1 MRTFHNSVIG
11 TMTDAD
17 WTYLSFNSYVS
28 YQYLLH
34 YVATPK
40 VACTSLKW
48 WFAELEGPEFFT
60 FDALRSYET
69 HPGLT
74 IHDTLHRACPKMAGL
89 DSTSLKTIL
98 LSPDF
103 FRFALVRNP
112 YTRIFSAWQSKIL
125 LCEPLQA
132 DPFSDSDFQR
142 QEIRSVDD
150 IAHNVQ
156 SFLEFLHA
164 RQWPDIADPH
174 WAPQSDVLRIGKLCY
189 SQIAKVEEPESLWKN
204 LADRIGGSAFKNP
217 SRQKYNESL
226 LSYSP
231 LFFTERSVQLIRKL
245 YAADF
250 LEFDYSLVPPAGNVG
265 IERAHLDTALKAAA
279 MIRGRN
285 RRFMAVR
292 RALDVS
298 DTQATHFRLEVAQR
312 DQTAAVLAGHVSE
325 SAEKLAQCHEAIGT
339 LNAAVADGKLRMA
352 ELTDLLART
361 KQTAATLTHDLAQRN
376 NRISELQNQLSER
389 TAQLSQHEETIA
401 GLHAALIRGQL
412 EIAEMARWRE
422 SRTMRGRLKTLR
434 QRTRPIRYF
443 FMGKS
448 LPGTRVKQGEQAD
461 NSPVPKRVTF
471 LESLRRLRKQTRPL
485 RYWIMRKPLPPAERP
500 RSSSPGAVPQTPAPM
515 SETSSASPAIIPP
528 DTTHYVK
535 ESQWMNTD
543 TRIKA
548 IAFYLPQFHPI
559 HENDVWWGK
568 GFTEW
573 TNVSKAQPQFAGHYQ
588 PHLPGELGFYDL
600 RVLDVQKRQIEL
612 ARQYGIQGFCYYY
625 YWFNGRKLLERPLEQ
640 MLAHPELDFPFCV
653 CWANESWSRRWD
665 GLENEVLIQQQH
677 SAEDDLAFIEEVSSL
692 FADSRYIRVA
702 DRPLLVVYRP
712 SLMADAGATA
722 RRWRQYCRNC
732 GIGEIALA
740 YTQSFDRVDP
750 AAIGFDYAIEFPP
763 NNIDAK
769 NITSDMRPLNSNYA
783 GTVYDYP
790 ALVEHCRDMPRPNY
804 ALFRGVCPGW
814 DNEARK
820 PSHGITYAG
829 ATPAL
834 YSQWLKNACQYTAQ
848 NHPVGE
854 QFVFI
859 NAWNEWAEGAHLEP
873 DQLYGYAWLQAT
885 AQALQQFPA
894 GPLPR
899 KLVVV
904 THDCHPH
911 GAQLIILNVCRHLAG
926 QLGCTLTIIT
936 LGEGDL
942 EDQFAQCGE
951 IHRWWLLSSRQ
962 RDALLSEL
970 KSHAYFGA
978 ICNTVLCSEIARDL
992 KRHGFKV
999 LWLVHEMAGV
1009 IRQFGQAANLGITA
1023 QVVDRVVFASTI
1035 VRDSFLSLA
1044 EIPPEKVLIRAQ
1056 GMYTP
1061 NEYLKDRAA
1070 VRRHVRAELG
1080 IPMDAPLVLA
1090 AGFGDRRKGPDLFI
1104 QAGNAA
1110 LEGNPA
1116 IHFVWVGDLHQDFE
1130 MIVKRLL
1137 HAAPSPEHF
1146 HFIARTREVSRYFA
1160 AADLYLLTSREDP
1173 FPSVVL
1179 EAFHAGLPV
1188 IGFSCAGGFTQ
1199 IVTPRLGRLV
1209 PYEDTHTM
1217 GRAIIDCLADTAG
1230 RHHVAQAGPLL
1241 INEHFDPGVYARDLA
1256 KELGCT
1262 FPAVSVVVPNFNYAH
1277 YLPQR
1282 LKSILHQTYRPAE
1295 IIFLDDASEDN
1306 SVQVAREILSC
1317 GDIPF
1322 RIIENPQNQGV
1333 FAQWL
1338 RGIDES
1344 ASELIWMAEADDLCE
1359 PTLLDHLVDGFRH
1372 PGVVLS
1378 YAQSKM
1384 IDEHGAIVGNDYLQ
1398 YTQDIDAD
1406 KWRSAYLRPGKLEIA
1421 DSLIIKNTIP
1431 NASAVLFRKPST
1443 AALRPVMQDLKH
1455 AGDWMFYF
1463 HILQDGWICFVPEPL
1478 NHHRRHNQSVTL
1490 GARGIYLFRELLKV
1504 QMFFLAQMPINAHR
1518 QSLIEMV
1525 RQSTYQRLSLHCG
1538 GHPDY
1543 RQHPELADVLD
1554 PPRRRNATSRKTR
1567 KSYIT
1572 VPAPAHAGT

>member
-1 MRTFHNSVIG
+1 MRTFHSNFID

-17 WTYLSFNSYVS
+17 WTYLSFNSYIS

-40 VACTSLKW
+40 AACTSIKW
-48 WFAELEGPEFFT
+48 WFAALEGSELFT

-69 HPGLT
+69 DPGLT
-74 IHDTLHRACPKMAGL
+74 IHDSFHRACPKVTGL
-89 DSTSLKTIL
+89 DTADLKSIL
-98 LSPDF
+98 QSSDF

-112 YTRIFSAWQSKIL
+112 YTRIFSAWQSKVL
-125 LCEPLQA
+125 LREPLQA
-132 DPFSDSDFQR
+132 DLFGDADFQR
-142 QEIRSVDD
+142 REMQSVDD
-150 IAHNVQ
+150 IAQNVQ
-156 SFLEFLHA
+156 SFLEYLHA
-164 RQWPDIADPH
+164 KQWPNIADPH
-174 WAPQSDVLRIGKLCY
+174 WATQRDVLRIGKVPY
-189 SQIAKVEEPESLWKN
+189 SQIAKVEDPESLWNN
-204 LADRIGGSAFKNP
+204 LADRIGPSAFTNP
-217 SRQKYNESL
+217 GRQKYNESL
-226 LSYSP
+226 LPYSP
-231 LFFTERSVQLIRKL
+231 LFFTDRSIQLIRKL

-250 LEFDYSLVPPAGNVG
+250 LEFDYSLVPPAGNVS
-265 IERAHLDTALKAAA
+265 IERAHLDTTLKAAA

-285 RRFMAVR
+285 RRFMDVR

-298 DTQATHFRLEVAQR
+298 DTQATRFRLEVAQR
-312 DQTAAVLAGHVSE
+312 DQTAAVLAAHVSE
-325 SAEKLAQCHEAIGT
+325 RTEKLAQCNEAISA
-339 LNAAVADGKLRMA
+339 LNAAAADGKLRIG
-352 ELTDLLART
+352 ELTELLART
-361 KQTAATLTHDLAQRN
+361 KQTAAALSNDLTQRN
-376 NRISELQNQLSER
+376 NRISTLQKRLSES
-389 TAQLSQHEETIA
+389 TTKLSQHEETIA
-401 GLHAALIRGQL
+401 ELHAALIKGQI
-412 EIAEMARWRE
+412 EIAEMIRWRE
-422 SRTMRGRLKTLR
+422 GRTMRGRLKALR

-443 FMGKS
+443 FMGKP
-448 LPGTRVKQGEQAD
+448 LPGAPIKNGAQAG
-461 NSPVPKRVTF
+461 NSPARKPVAF
-471 LESLRRLRKQTRPL
+471 LESLRGLRKKTRPL
-485 RYWIMRKPLPPAERP
+485 RYWIMRKPLPSTELPG
-500 RSSSPGAVPQTPAPM
+500 SSSPAPVPETPAPAM
-515 SETSSASPAIIPP
+515 ETSTAARAILPP
-528 DTTHYVK
+528 DTTNYVK
-535 ESQWMNTD
+535 ESQWMAID
-543 TRIKA
+543 TRLKA

-588 PHLPGELGFYDL
+588 PHLPAELGFYDL
-600 RVLDVQKRQIEL
+600 RILDVQKRQIDL

-640 MLAHPELDFPFCV
+640 MLGHPELDFPFCI

-665 GLENEVLIQQQH
+665 GLENEVLIHQQH
-677 SAEDDLAFIEEVSSL
+677 SAEDDLAFIQEASSL
-692 FADSRYIRVA
+692 FADSRYIRVGN
-702 DRPLLVVYRP
+702 RPLLVVYRP
-712 SLMADAGATA
+712 SLLPDPAATA
-722 RRWRQYCRNC
+722 RRWRQYCRGR

-769 NITSDMRPLNSNYA
+769 RITSDIQPLNPNYA

-790 ALVEHCRDMPRPNY
+790 TLVENCRNMPQPNY
-804 ALFRGVCPGW
+804 PLFRGVCPGW

-820 PSHGITYAG
+820 PGRGITYAG

-834 YSQWLKNACQYTAQ
+834 YGQWLKNACEYTSQ
-848 NHPVGE
+848 NHPADK
-854 QFVFI
+854 QFIFI

-873 DQLYGYAWLQAT
+873 DQRYGYAWLQAT
-885 AQALQQFPA
+885 AQALQQFPS

-899 KLVVV
+899 KLVMV

-911 GAQLIILNVCRHLAG
+911 GAQLIILNVCRHLSR
-926 QLGCTLTIIT
+926 QLGCTLVILT
-936 LGEGDL
+936 LGEGEL

-951 IHRWWLLSSRQ
+951 VHGWWQLSSQQ
-962 RDALLSEL
+962 REALLSEL
-970 KSHAYFGA
+970 KSQSYFGA
-978 ICNTVLCSEIARDL
+978 ICNTVVCSENARDL

-1009 IRQFGQAANLGITA
+1009 IRQFGQAENLAITA
-1023 QVVDRVVFASTI
+1023 KAVDRVVFASTI

-1044 EIPPEKVLIRAQ
+1044 EIPPGKVLIRPQ
-1056 GMYTP
+1056 GMYAP
-1061 NEYLKDRAA
+1061 NEYLTDRHT
-1070 VRRHVRAELG
+1070 VRQQVRTELG
-1080 IPMDAPLVLA
+1080 IPADAPLVLA

-1110 LEGNPA
+1110 LEQDPA

-1130 MIVKRLL
+1130 IIVKRLL
-1137 HAAPSPEHF
+1137 RAAPSPEHF
-1146 HFIARTREVSRYFA
+1146 HFVGRTREVSRYFA

-1188 IGFSCAGGFTQ
+1188 IGFSLAGGFTQ
-1199 IVTPRLGRLV
+1199 IVTPSLGRLV
-1209 PYEDTHTM
+1209 PYEDTRTM
-1217 GRAIIDCLADTAG
+1217 GRAIIECLADTAG

-1241 INEHFDPGVYARDLA
+1241 IKEHFDPQAYACDLA

-1306 SVQVAREILSC
+1306 SVEVAREILSS
-1317 GDIPF
+1317 GNIPF
-1322 RIIENPQNQGV
+1322 RIIENRQNQGV

-1344 ASELIWMAEADDLCE
+1344 TSELIWMAEADDLCA
-1359 PTLLDHLVDGFRH
+1359 PTLLDRLVDGFRH

-1384 IDEHGAIVGNDYLQ
+1384 IDEQGATVGNDYLQ
-1398 YTQDIDAD
+1398 YTQDIDAN
-1406 KWRSAYLRPGKLEIA
+1406 KWRTAYLRPGTLEIA

-1431 NASAVLFRKPST
+1431 NASAVLFQKPST
-1443 AALRPVMQDLKH
+1443 AALRPLMQDLKH
-1455 AGDWMFYF
+1455 TGDWMFYL
-1463 HILQDGWICFVPEPL
+1463 HILQNGWICFVPEPL
-1478 NHHRRHNQSVTL
+1478 NHHRRHSQSVTL
-1490 GARGIYLFRELLKV
+1490 GGTAINLFREVLKV
-1504 QMFFLAQMPINAHR
+1504 QMFWMGQIPTDPHTQA
-1518 QSLIEMV
+1518 LIEMV
-1525 RQSTYQRLSLHCG
+1525 RQSTYQMLSLHCG
-1538 GHPDY
+1538 DYPDY
-1543 RQHPELADVLD
+1543 RQHPDLTDVLD
-1554 PPRRRNATSRKTR
+1554 PPRRRNAASRKTR
-1567 KSYIT
+1567 KSHIPVT
-1572 VPAPAHAGT
+1572 ALAHAGT